1 MIEHGVIVLFMIVL
15 MGNMMNHDDKSG
27 GTKFYTPI
35 CFNDFGVL
43 NIN

>member
-27 GTKFYTPI
+27 GTKFSHLFVSMI
-35 CFNDFGVL
+35 WGF
-43 NIN
+43 